1 MLRHNGWIP
10 SFVLFK
16 LDNYL
21 YFRAYYTGSYILLWL
36 FSHWLMPWF
45 LCLWKSCVKF
55 GSWGCYGSKAFPRAP
70 SQQSLAIPRPSNSC
84 ARCSHTSSSF
94 YSQYSAEQ
102 PYLHLSIIVVLIY
115 TTLYLSLTLRFASC
129 LLKICQRP
137 WVGCCKMRPG
147 LTVAGWFM
155 C

>member
-1 MLRHNGWIP
+1 MLRYNGWIP
-10 SFVLFK
+10 SFVLFNEIIACIFVHIT
-16 LDNYL
+16 LC
-21 YFRAYYTGSYILLWL
+21 YFGSLVM
-36 FSHWLMPWF
+36 WLMPWF

-55 GSWGCYGSKAFPRAP
+55 GSWGCYGSKAFPQAP